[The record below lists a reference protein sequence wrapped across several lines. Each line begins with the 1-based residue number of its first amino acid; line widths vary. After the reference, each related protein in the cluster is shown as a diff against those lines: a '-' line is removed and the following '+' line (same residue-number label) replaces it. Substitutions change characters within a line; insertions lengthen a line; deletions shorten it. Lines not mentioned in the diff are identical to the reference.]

1 MLNAAVQNKGF
12 SLAGLLSNVM
22 VQDSAKYSAQFL
34 TNPNGKSAESLADY
48 LSKPDIENLIKPNI
62 HKCAVSGGQGFNY
75 VTTRAAEG
83 FSEVITRAEGFS
95 DITTRADEDFFG
107 VISRDGKAFRTSQRE
122 SGSLCNST
130 RPRARATRVLAPSEN
145 FSSNLRLCLKVFLTS
160 LREGRGFATSTRA
173 RGEFSESIKK
183 GDEFRSAIKK
193 GLQPSVAMGYVND
206 APAKSGA
213 GIGVP
218 EMLSATHDAPSVFF
232 CAASSVHPFFC
243 DTGIIRAAYRIM
255 VGWVG
260 ASSEAPVSDNAGYAN
275 PAQLTTS
282 EIGVSGGGY
291 KYQLSEAASWLLPS
305 PKLHQNLSGLSPQF
319 AAIVRQSKLLST
331 ISLLFQN
338 KKPAAFLRVT
348 MFASL
353 LVASSY
359 RGCHMLKTYDLTID
373 PIERIAQLISLA
385 ELMRDVLESDSDSRD
400 KYLAALVGLFDISI
414 RDLHCLLEGNQ
425 LPEVVA

>member
-1 MLNAAVQNKGF
+1 MRASIQKEAF
-12 SLAGLLSNVM
+12 PLAGLLSNVM
-22 VQDSAKYSAQFL
+22 VQDSAKYFAQFL

-48 LSKPDIENLIKPNI
+48 LSKPDMQN
-62 HKCAVSGGQGFNY
+62 AVAGGAEGLSV
-75 VTTRAAEG
+75 VTTRGTDVKLSGLLEN
-83 FSEVITRAEGFS
+83 SE
-95 DITTRADEDFFG
+95 
-107 VISRDGKAFRTSQRE
+107 
-122 SGSLCNST
+122 
-130 RPRARATRVLAPSEN
+130 
-145 FSSNLRLCLKVFLTS
+145 
-160 LREGRGFATSTRA
+160 
-173 RGEFSESIKK
+173 GEFCQC
-183 GDEFRSAIKK
+183 IKK
-193 GLQPSVAMGYVND
+193 GLLSEAHPVYVNS

-232 CAASSVHPFFC
+232 CAASSVHPFSC
-243 DTGIIRAAYRIM
+243 DTGIVRAAYRIM

-305 PKLHQNLSGLSPQF
+305 PKLHQNLSGLSPRF

-359 RGCHMLKTYDLTID
+359 RGCHMLKTYDLPVNPT
-373 PIERIAQLISLA
+373 ERTGQLISLT
-385 ELMRDVLESDSDSRD
+385 ELMRAVFIGNAESRD
-400 KYLAALVGLFDISI
+400 EYMDALIGMLDMSL
-414 RDLHCLLEGNQ
+414 RDLHSMLEGHEI
-425 LPEVVA
+425 PEHDANTPVQAVRHA